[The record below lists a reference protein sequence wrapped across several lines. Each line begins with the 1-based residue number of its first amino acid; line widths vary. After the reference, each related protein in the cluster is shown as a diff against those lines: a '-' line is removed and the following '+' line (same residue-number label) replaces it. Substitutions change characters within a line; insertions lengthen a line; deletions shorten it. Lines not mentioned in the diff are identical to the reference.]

1 MPSDKMKDN
10 LVPIIRARKSN
21 LNKSG
26 GDLLQLMLNAE
37 AEYDTDVDVQKLT
50 ARYDHEA
57 FEESK

>member
-1 MPSDKMKDN
+1 
-10 LVPIIRARKSN
+10 
-21 LNKSG
+21 
-26 GDLLQLMLNAE
+26 MLNAE